1 MNVCGRVEV
10 VHQNMPE
17 YAQYRVYDIK
27 TTSCVKECGRTVD
40 FCVRVFVPPGK
51 GFEKTRLPQVN
62 SVITVYG
69 SLFGRDRK
77 TGSIVLAMKDF
88 SFLPRSSSTSTETS
102 EKVAPPETPR
112 KKGWLRPNATA
123 LPSPAG
129 KNNRKRS
136 DIPIG
141 SYALETD
148 QDSDNSSCKCYL
160 HFVSPPVSRL
170 GLRVMVG
177 RVLRNSIRGWKELVL
192 RNGGDVIGRR
202 QGAGKS

>member
-1 MNVCGRVEV
+1 MNVCGRVEA

-27 TTSCVKECGRTVD
+27 TASWVKECGRTVD
-40 FCVRVFVPPGK
+40 FRVRVLVPPGK
-51 GFEKTRLPQVN
+51 RFEKTRLPQVN
-62 SVITVYG
+62 SLITVYG

-112 KKGWLRPNATA
+112 KKGWLCPDATA
-123 LPSPAG
+123 SPSPAG
-129 KNNRKRS
+129 KNKRKRL
-136 DIPIG
+136 DVPIV

-148 QDSDNSSCKCYL
+148 QDSDNSSSKSYL
-160 HFVSPPVSRL
+160 HCVSPPDTNTS
-170 GLRVMVG
+170 
-177 RVLRNSIRGWKELVL
+177 
-192 RNGGDVIGRR
+192 
-202 QGAGKS
+202 QHHH